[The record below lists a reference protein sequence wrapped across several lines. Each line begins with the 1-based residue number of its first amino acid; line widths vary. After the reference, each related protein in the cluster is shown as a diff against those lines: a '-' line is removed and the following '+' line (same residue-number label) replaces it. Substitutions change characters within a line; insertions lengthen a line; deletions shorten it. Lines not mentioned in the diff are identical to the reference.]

1 MKLKS
6 TPKNILIK
14 GNMKYSKKN
23 ILIYKILMKCIIDNM
38 IPLSEDKLLPKAS
51 DAINMNKFLSQI
63 PNSTNFKK
71 KLDKIILN
79 LNKKN
84 LNNFELGKV
93 IMKSKQIESDIGEIL
108 IQLYFSSKLV
118 QKQLIRKLSK
128 KLPSRR
134 SKNKDYSLLLK
145 LVKNSSSRHKHF

>member
-23 ILIYKILMKCIIDNM
+23 ILIYKTLMKCIIDNM

-71 KLDKIILN
+71 KLDKIIFN

-108 IQLYFSSKLV
+108 IQSYFSSKLV

>member
-6 TPKNILIK
+6 TPRNILIK
-14 GNMKYSKKN
+14 NNMKYSKKN

-93 IMKSKQIESDIGEIL
+93 IMKSKQIESNIGEIL
-108 IQLYFSSKLV
+108 IQSYFSSKLV
-118 QKQLIRKLSK
+118 QKQLIKKLSK

>member
-145 LVKNSSSRHKHF
+145 LLKNSSSKHKHF